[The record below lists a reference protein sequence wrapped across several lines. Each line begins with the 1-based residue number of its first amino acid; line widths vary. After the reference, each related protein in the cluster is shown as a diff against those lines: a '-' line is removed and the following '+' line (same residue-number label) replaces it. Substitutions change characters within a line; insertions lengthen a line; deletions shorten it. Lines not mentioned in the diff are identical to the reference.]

1 MKEKDRKIFNSII
14 AVVLTSVLMFSQALI
29 GSAAD
34 AVQSGDTV
42 TSVIRSNAACLTATE
57 EELKELDSFLGK
69 VFYGADGNLFRID
82 SKKLTYEEFLS
93 KILTDMSGKSVLYG
107 EYFNSSEAIE
117 YEKTPD
123 PMKRF
128 AADKNTNQTGFYYKY
143 TKENIDWILTK
154 IFNVSPSVTVGFNP
168 EGYDNSGCYY
178 YDGCFYVTG
187 RAGVET
193 GDFAISVKSW
203 KQYENGRYIVDIEN
217 VPVNGTRF
225 SSSLKAVLALKEIS
239 GVRRWTIYYAGGE
252 SGVEEAL
259 KNEPLSIF
267 VDNNSF
273 LNNAASFITYAE
285 RTRYYTNG
293 EEIKK
298 LTENKP
304 ENLKNALYE
313 YIAGGWDGSNYG
325 ISMAMALSFAGK
337 IDISQYQ
344 EGQGEISFYKMQ
356 QPSQNKNFRSLVN
369 YYQVSQLFTDFSD
382 YVYFDESLG
391 KGEKTAVL
399 KSLIETVKSDSPVI
413 IAYRWKNDDKT
424 YGHTVVGCGYVRNQD
439 GSYDITLVDTDST
452 NKHIYLSVSKDFTEC
467 SLKGSGFDNGKIVSL
482 EYITADRA
490 QTLFETGFSQKA
502 EKLADKCIFIIE
514 QNAVLTITND
524 SGQKLIHNEN
534 GFSGDMNYTVENY
547 ILTGNNHQSDMLIS
561 VDNSESFTVENEGT
575 YLDITVSGSNGIFCG
590 VDGMNIET
598 VNIIPGE
605 FTVKGKDMA
614 YSVSALSSEEDVN
627 LINLRGGESKAL
639 TVMSKDGVSV
649 ISKRKQNLRIA
660 LISASGEIKECDYQ
674 PQSFEYSITQGL
686 IEKHVELEKTNHI
699 RVLLFFGMFGVLV
712 VSAAAVT
719 VVIVRKKRKKNRKE
733 KETE

>member
-1 MKEKDRKIFNSII
+1 MKVKDRSILISII
-14 AVVLTSVLMFSQALI
+14 AVMLAAVLMFSQALI

-34 AVQSGDTV
+34 AVQSGDTA

-57 EELKELDSFLGK
+57 EELKELDSFLGT
-69 VFYGADGNLFRID
+69 VFYGADETLFEIN
-82 SKKLTYEEFLS
+82 SKELTYEVFLN

-107 EYFNSSEAIE
+107 EYFNGSEAIE

-128 AADKNTNQTGFYYKY
+128 AADKKTKQTGFYYKY
-143 TKENIDWILTK
+143 TKENLDWILTK

-168 EGYDNSGCYY
+168 EGYDNSRCYY
-178 YDGCFYVTG
+178 YDGCFYISGRTG
-187 RAGVET
+187 AKT

-203 KQYENGRYIVDIEN
+203 QQYENGRYIADVES
-217 VPVNGTRF
+217 VPVNGKGYA
-225 SSSLKAVLALKEIS
+225 SSLKTVLALKEIS
-239 GVRRWTIYYAGGE
+239 GVRRWTIYYAGE
-252 SGVEEAL
+252 ASGVEEAL
-259 KNEPLSIF
+259 KNEPLTIS

-273 LNNAASFITYAE
+273 LNNGAAFITYAE

-313 YIAGGWDGSNYG
+313 YIAGGWDGSGYG

-344 EGQGEISFYKMQ
+344 DGQGISFYKMQ
-356 QPSQNKNFRSLVN
+356 QPSQNNKFRALIN
-369 YYQVSQLFTDFSD
+369 YYQVSQLFRDFSD
-382 YVYFDESLG
+382 YVYFDDDLG
-391 KGEKTAVL
+391 KSEKTAVL

-413 IAYRWKNDDKT
+413 IGCRWKSNGKA
-424 YGHTVVGCGYVRNQD
+424 YGHTLVGCGYSGNQD
-439 GSYDITLVDTDST
+439 GSYNITLVDPDTT

-467 SLKGSGFDNGKIVSL
+467 SFNGSSYDNGKIVSL
-482 EYITADRA
+482 GYITADRA
-490 QTLFETGFSQKA
+490 QTLLETDISQKA

-605 FTVKGKDMA
+605 FTIKGKDMA

-660 LISASGEIKECDYQ
+660 LISANGEIKECDYQ
-674 PQSFEYSITQGL
+674 PQDFEYSITQEL
-686 IEKHVELEKTNHI
+686 IEEHVEMEKTNHI

-719 VVIVRKKRKKNRKE
+719 VVTVRKKRKKNKKE
-733 KETE
+733 NETE